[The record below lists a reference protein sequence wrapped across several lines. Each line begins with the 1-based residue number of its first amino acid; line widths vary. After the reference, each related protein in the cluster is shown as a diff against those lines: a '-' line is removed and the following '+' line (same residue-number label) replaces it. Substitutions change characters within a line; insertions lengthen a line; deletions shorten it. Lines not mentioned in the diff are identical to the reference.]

1 MALLKALSNSKKTN
15 YISLSSKLLY
25 NGKHSV
31 PTDGK
36 TLPIHCKQRSSA
48 MHHITQTSLRSL
60 LKTCVY
66 LPLIIALTGI
76 FSTNLS
82 STIQSQFIFGIPLI
96 LWVWLLFSVLICL
109 LAVIFGSRLTFDDN
123 DDFGN
128 KTPIIHNK
136 QKNQNF
142 INQGENANVSK

>member
-1 MALLKALSNSKKTN
+1 
-15 YISLSSKLLY
+15 
-25 NGKHSV
+25 
-31 PTDGK
+31 
-36 TLPIHCKQRSSA
+36 